1 MSKKVSIVIVN
12 FNTCELLKNCILSI
26 KNNIKEIDYEILVVD
41 NNSEDNSI
49 LMLEKEFKDVVL
61 IKSNKNLGF
70 GKANNKGIDCANGE
84 YIFLLNSD
92 TLILNNVI
100 KIFYKFMEEHK
111 KVGICGGTLYTE
123 DLKPNM
129 PLYVYPTFLTE
140 ILEIPIQLL
149 LYVIKIYFR
158 KNIVNKIPK
167 EPKEVS
173 WLSGADMF
181 IRKEVFEE
189 CGKFDSDFFLYF
201 EETELLSR
209 VKKKFKLYLVPEAK
223 IIHLDGGSFKFKKE
237 REIYFQTSKYIFFEK
252 IYGRQSLKYL
262 YYIAKL
268 NNTIKYII
276 ASTFNLGNIQNLK
289 EKQKINKQI
298 YEMWK
303 K

>member
-26 KNNIKEIDYEILVVD
+26 KKNIKDIDYEIIVVD
-41 NNSEDNSI
+41 NKSI
-49 LMLEKEFKDVVL
+49 DDSIFMLEQEFKDIIL
-61 IKSNKNLGF
+61 IKSSKNLGF
-70 GKANNKGIDCANGE
+70 GKANNKGIDYANGD

-92 TLILNNVI
+92 TLIINNVLE
-100 KIFYKFMEEHK
+100 IFYKFMEEHK
-111 KVGICGGTLYTE
+111 NVGICGGTLYTK

-129 PLYVYPTFLTE
+129 PLYIYPTFLTE
-140 ILEIPIQLL
+140 ILEIPIQFL
-149 LYVIKIYFR
+149 LYVIKIYLG

-167 EPKEVS
+167 KPKEVS

-181 IRKEVFEE
+181 IRKEVFEK

-201 EETELLSR
+201 EETELLNR

-237 REIYFQTSKYIFFEK
+237 REIYFQTSRYIFFK
-252 IYGRQSLKYL
+252 KMYGRQSLKYL
-262 YYIAKL
+262 YYITKL
-268 NNTIKYII
+268 NNTIKYTI
-276 ASTFNLGNIQNLK
+276 ANIFNLGNIQNLK
-289 EKQKINKQI
+289 EKQQINKQI